1 MAESDKPTYEELAA
15 ENARLKAEVHDQP
28 KRAARGGRTGQGW
41 KALGLGLLIALGC
54 VGLVVA
60 NLGLWANRN
69 LVSQDGYQRI
79 ATEIIKQP
87 PVQATLVK
95 AANTEFTSRVDVPA
109 VVKDVL
115 PERAA
120 FLAGPIS
127 DQILNGVQAGLQKI
141 VSGPKFQQV
150 WVNVNSRAHAR
161 MVSTLENY
169 QGNGQI
175 DLQDV
180 YKYLGQQLAGTPL
193 AAVANTSLPPKFG
206 SITVIDAS
214 WLPAVQQAYR
224 TITWAPVVGITLAVV
239 AFAVALWWS
248 GRRRRTLIALTVA
261 GALSMVVASVAVR
274 VVRELRLDQYHDTT
288 YRAGAEAVWQ
298 VVLTPLFTQTQ
309 LWVAVLAI
317 VLVGAWVTGPYRA
330 AQSLRRGFSG
340 AAERTAQATG
350 NLGANSPA
358 VQWLRKRRRAVEWV
372 LLGLD
377 LAVLAFLTPLTLAI
391 VMWAVAIL
399 VALVALLE
407 ILTSSKQKVA
417 AGDGN

>member
-1 MAESDKPTYEELAA
+1 
-15 ENARLKAEVHDQP
+15 V
-28 KRAARGGRTGQGW
+28 
-41 KALGLGLLIALGC
+41 LIALGC
-54 VGLVVA
+54 IGLVVA
-60 NLGLWANRN
+60 NLGLWTNRN
-69 LVSQDGYQRI
+69 LVSQDGYERI
-79 ATEIIKQP
+79 ASEIIKQP

-95 AANTEFTSRVDVPA
+95 AAKTEFTSRVDVPA

-127 DQILNGVQAGLQKI
+127 DQIINGVQAGLQKI

-161 MVSTLENY
+161 MVNALENY

-180 YKYLGQQLAGTPL
+180 YKYLGQQLSGTPL
-193 AAVANTSLPPKFG
+193 AAVSNTSLPPKFG
-206 SITVIDAS
+206 NITVIDLA
-214 WLPAVQQAYR
+214 WLPVVQRAYR
-224 TITWAPVVGITLAVV
+224 AITWAPVVGITLAVV
-239 AFAVALWWS
+239 TFAVALWWS
-248 GRRRRTLIALTVA
+248 DRRRRTLIALTVTA
-261 GALSMVVASVAVR
+261 ALGLVVGSVAVR
-274 VVRELRLDQYHDTT
+274 VVRELRLDQYHDST
-288 YRAGAEAVWQ
+288 YRSGAEAVWQ
-298 VVLTPLFTQTQ
+298 VVLAPLFTQTQ
-309 LWVAVLAI
+309 LWVTVLAI

-330 AQSLRRGFSG
+330 AQSLRRSLSRV
-340 AAERTAQATG
+340 AERTAQATG

-358 VQWLRKRRRAVEWV
+358 VQWLRKRRRVVEWV

-391 VMWAVAIL
+391 VLWAVAAL

-407 ILTSSKQKVA
+407 ILTSGSRSKSV
-417 AGDGN
+417 G